1 MGNGLKLENLSPDF
15 VRLNRELLERAGLLD
30 KLPTPPPAPEPEP
43 LPCPAPAPAKETA
56 PKRKVRYG
64 KDPEKKLQ
72 NDCRNLLIHR
82 GYVELT
88 PTNLAERAAD
98 AFGWFGHLVKP
109 QGNPI
114 MPDLFIFDAKQERCL
129 MVELKTHNVYQVGQK
144 EMIEAGCWKLATA
157 AADFLEI
164 VENWEK
170 NPLPGRESGARESFR
185 KL

>member
-15 VRLNRELLERAGLLD
+15 VRLNRDLLERAGLLD
-30 KLPTPPPAPEPEP
+30 KLPQPKPEPTPPPPCPVPEPQ
-43 LPCPAPAPAKETA
+43 PAPAS
-56 PKRKVRYG
+56 KRKVRYG

-72 NDCRNLLIHR
+72 ADCRNLLIHR

-88 PTNLAERAAD
+88 PTNLAQRAAD
-98 AFGWFGHLVKP
+98 AHGWFGHMVKP

-114 MPDLFIFDAKQERCL
+114 MPDLFVFDASQRRCL

-144 EMIEAGCWKLATA
+144 EMIDAGCWKLATDA
-157 AADFLEI
+157 KGFLEI
-164 VENWEK
+164 LENWEK
-170 NPLPGRESGARESFR
+170 FQLPGREIGARESPY